1 MREEDDATVWIGY
14 ADFLTTLTILF
25 FVLAIVFA
33 AKSNV
38 PLKITT
44 VTGVVQDG
52 ETHRTL
58 ASCDVWLADQHM
70 KTDRQGTFNHRFDGL
85 QWTGTISLT
94 VDCPQYVRHSEL
106 MTVEPG
112 KSFRKVVLMTP
123 LPPDPTLEIIRLPG
137 DALFDKNKA
146 ELRPEAITMIMD
158 SVATSLQMRP
168 DEILIV
174 EGHTDD
180 LPFAPGVGIDNWI
193 LSGQRAAAAA
203 KILTEPQYGIGI
215 PECQVAIMG
224 FGPSRPVEP
233 VRPSDS
239 FAEKQRKRT
248 RNRRIE
254 FRKLRGSAMITG
266 NCIDELPP

>member
-33 AKSNV
+33 AKSNRPV
-38 PLKITT
+38 SSAEII
-44 VTGVVQDG
+44 GVVLDNSS
-52 ETHRTL
+52 RRPL
-58 ASCDVWLADQHM
+58 ASCEVLLADR
-70 KTDRQGTFNHRFDGL
+70 RQETTEQGMFEYQIDAL
-85 QWTGTISLT
+85 QWAGTISLM
-94 VDCPQYVRHSEL
+94 VDCPQYIRHSEL
-106 MTVEPG
+106 LTVQPDA
-112 KSFRKVVLMTP
+112 SLRRKVLMTP
-123 LPPDPTLEIIRLPG
+123 LPPDPTLEILRLPG
-137 DALFDKNKA
+137 DALFDRNKA
-146 ELRPEAITMIMD
+146 ELRPEAIKMIKD
-158 SVATSLQMRP
+158 SVAASLKLRP

-180 LPFAPGVGIDNWI
+180 LPFPPGVGIDNWI

-203 KILTEPQYGIGI
+203 KILTDPQYGIGI

-239 FAEKQRKRT
+239 FAEKQRKRA

-254 FRKLRGSAMITG
+254 FRKLRGSALTAE
-266 NCIDELPP
+266 NCIDG

>member
-1 MREEDDATVWIGY
+1 MIEEDDATVWIGY

-33 AKSNV
+33 AKSNA
-38 PLKITT
+38 PLKITK

-52 ETHRTL
+52 ETRRTL
-58 ASCDVWLADQHM
+58 ATCDVWLADQRL
-70 KTDRQGTFNHRFDGL
+70 KTDKQGTFNFQLDELR
-85 QWTGTISLT
+85 WAGTISLT

-106 MTVEPG
+106 MTVQPG

-146 ELRPEAITMIMD
+146 ELRPAAIRMIMD
-158 SVATSLQMRP
+158 SVAASLQMRP

-180 LPFAPGVGIDNWI
+180 LPFAPGLGRDNWI

-203 KILTEPQYGIGI
+203 KILTDPQYGIGL

-239 FAEKQRKRT
+239 FVEKQRKRA

-254 FRKLRGSAMITG
+254 FRKLRGSALTAE
-266 NCIDELPP
+266 NCIDG